1 MNSSVS
7 QIGKIVA
14 TALRDAGFLRVG
26 RKKVWWERHD
36 KVTRIIAIDRAP
48 RSGYTFIDFGVYF
61 REVGS
66 IPKPETF
73 SAGSGHIVGR
83 AQAVMSRQEADRL
96 NDISKPDSEASDLD
110 RKGAFE
116 HALAATLRFLRSF
129 HDFDSYKRMRGQHT
143 GVLELAA
150 ISKVLD

>member
-1 MNSSVS
+1 M
-7 QIGKIVA
+7 
-14 TALRDAGFLRVG
+14 
-26 RKKVWWERHD
+26 
-36 KVTRIIAIDRAP
+36 TRIIAIDRAP

-73 SAGSGHIVGR
+73 SAGSGHITGR
-83 AQAVMSRQEADRL
+83 AQHVMSETAADRL
-96 NDISKPDSEASDLD
+96 DEISKPNSEASDLE
-110 RKGAFE
+110 RKDAVE